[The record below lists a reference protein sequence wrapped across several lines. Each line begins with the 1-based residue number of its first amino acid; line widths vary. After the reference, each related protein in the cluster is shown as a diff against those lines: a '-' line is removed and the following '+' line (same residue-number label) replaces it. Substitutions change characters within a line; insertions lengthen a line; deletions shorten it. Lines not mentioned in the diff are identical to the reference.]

1 MNLKDLRAKYEALN
15 PDTQKKMAQ
24 GGLIALL
31 VLVTV
36 IVASVGGHRK
46 TAGKSAGK
54 NQEQVEDLQPH
65 LGYLEK
71 SLYYETTTK
80 VKALD
85 DRLKTLSL
93 ELKDYND
100 KLNRANENKEKK
112 RKQEIEALQREI
124 ERLKR
129 QQEHLSKSPRTRSGW
144 GVPPAPGGTRRSLT
158 SEGSKGKPAVRTIGG
173 LGHAEQVSQVS
184 PGPSLPSPLN
194 TAKQKQEESRSVYLP
209 PSLVSADLVSGFAAP
224 TMEAAKS
231 EPVRVLLR
239 IRDLAVLPNE
249 VKGDLKGCFAIAE
262 GYGNLADERGHLR
275 LLRLSCVARDGT
287 SVIDEKVK
295 GFVVDEEGR
304 IGLRGRVV
312 TKMGSFLA
320 RSMVAGF
327 LQGFGNAYSGSG
339 LSLTTTAAGQVQTLD
354 PSHAVRSGIG
364 KGISKGAE
372 DLSKFYLELARQ
384 TFPVIEVGAGK
395 RVTMVIE
402 EGVDLKIRERCLGGR
417 DGCQK
422 RGKKSPVFALSNI

>member
-1 MNLKDLRAKYEALN
+1 MNLKDLRARYEALN

-46 TAGKSAGK
+46 TAEKKAGK

-112 RKQEIEALQREI
+112 RKQEIDALQREI

-129 QQEHLSKSPRTRSGW
+129 QQEHISKSPQARSGW
-144 GVPPAPGGTRRSLT
+144 GVPPAPGGTRRSGGDKDKL
-158 SEGSKGKPAVRTIGG
+158 PVRTIGG
-173 LGHAEQVSQVS
+173 LGHAEQVSEAS

-194 TAKQKQEESRSVYLP
+194 AVKQKQEEGRSVYLP
-209 PSLVSADLVSGFAAP
+209 PSLVSADLISGFAAP

-249 VKGDLKGCFAIAE
+249 VKSDLKGCFVIAE

-295 GFVVDEEGR
+295 GFVVDEDGR

-354 PSHAVRSGIG
+354 PKNAVRSGIG

-417 DGCQK
+417 DGCREK
-422 RGKKSPVFALSNI
+422 TSSVSALNNI

>member
-46 TAGKSAGK
+46 TAEKTAGK

-100 KLNRANENKEKK
+100 KLQEQKTKED
-112 RKQEIEALQREI
+112 RKTRQEFEALRREV

-129 QQEHLSKSPRTRSGW
+129 QQEQHISKSPQARSGW
-144 GVPPAPGGTRRSLT
+144 GVPPAPGGTRRSL
-158 SEGSKGKPAVRTIGG
+158 GGGKDKLPVRTVGG
-173 LGHAEQVSQVS
+173 LGHAEQVSQAS

-194 TAKQKQEESRSVYLP
+194 AIKQKQEEDRSVYLP
-209 PSLVSADLVSGFAAP
+209 PSLVSADLISGFAAP
-224 TMEAAKS
+224 TMGAAKG

-295 GFVVDEEGR
+295 GFVVDEDGR

-327 LQGFGNAYSGSG
+327 LQGFGNAYSSSG
-339 LSLTTTAAGQVQTLD
+339 LTLTTTAAGQVQTLD
-354 PSHAVRSGIG
+354 PKNAVRSGIG

-402 EGVDLKIRERCLGGR
+402 EGVDLEIRERCLGGR

-422 RGKKSPVFALSNI
+422 REKTSSVYALNNI